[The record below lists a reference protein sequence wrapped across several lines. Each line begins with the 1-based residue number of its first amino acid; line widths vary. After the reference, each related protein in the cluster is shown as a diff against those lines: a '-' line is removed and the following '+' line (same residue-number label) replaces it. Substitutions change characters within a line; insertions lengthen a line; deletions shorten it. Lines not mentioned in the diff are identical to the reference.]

1 MKIVIDAEQSYIQ
14 DAIFS
19 LSQQYQ
25 MRYNRDRIFL
35 IPTLQNYLK
44 YSVKRIDHEIAIAQ
58 RNNLYF
64 AMKYV
69 RGAYL
74 VE

>member
-1 MKIVIDAEQSYIQ
+1 
-14 DAIFS
+14 
-19 LSQQYQ
+19 